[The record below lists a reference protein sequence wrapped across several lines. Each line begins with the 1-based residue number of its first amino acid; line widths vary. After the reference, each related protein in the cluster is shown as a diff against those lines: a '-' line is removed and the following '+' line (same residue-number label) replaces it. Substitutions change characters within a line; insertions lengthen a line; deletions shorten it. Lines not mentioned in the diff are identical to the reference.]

1 MNWEPDGSTGVRNT
15 ASDGLTDPPGCV
27 GGELETL
34 APVELLDGVHEAKVA
49 FLNEVEKRKTRG
61 LVLLRDRDNETE
73 VGLHEGALGVVTLF
87 DRALQFALTSNSESL
102 GCIHFGASG
111 NATLDGLRQTNLVVL
126 REQGVLANVG
136 EVETNEILFVAFN
149 TFLCHCHTSGL
160 RPGESAM
167 GAAGV

>member
-1 MNWEPDGSTGVRNT
+1 MGWQSV
-15 ASDGLTDPPGCV
+15 SFLTDASHAEPICDAL
-27 GGELETL
+27 LE
-34 APVELLDGVHEAKVA
+34 A
-49 FLNEVEKRKTRG
+49 
-61 LVLLRDRDNETE
+61 
-73 VGLHEGALGVVTLF
+73 GALSASIEDADAGTPDEKPQFGEPGSVNSPGWEHSRVVTLF
-87 DRALQFALTSNSESL
+87 DRTLQFALASNSESL